1 MDVGWHVGDVVRKLR
16 EKKRWNQQRL
26 AQLAKINKA
35 TVVRVEENAPGIR
48 MDTYQAIAKAF
59 DLSLGQLLLMVPGQ
73 EVQRTAANSSPA
85 GATFPDTGTDPDR
98 SKR

>member
-26 AQLAKINKA
+26 AQIAKINKA
-35 TVVRVEENAPGIR
+35 TIVRVEENAAGIR

-59 DLSLGQLLLMVPGQ
+59 DLSLGQLFSMIPGQ
-73 EVQRTAANSSPA
+73 EVQRTAPPASS

-98 SKR
+98 SER